1 MNSNI
6 EEIFANNNILSIQKL
21 SDEFYEF
28 TKKNFI
34 PYDINSKET
43 NEIELILLYPTINI
57 FSNLYNYEASMKN
70 SYIELK
76 NVINKQSKTRL
87 RKNINEFDLYINS
100 KNNILDVYKNESW
113 EFKKNYE
120 IDIRKTHIFSYSKE
134 SKISFNPNQIVN
146 LQYYFINSIKLYN
159 TYFKVEIRLRTL
171 LNTNEKTDNNLLL
184 SYFNK
189 NNTKRTLD
197 IEIEFNSK
205 LQELN
210 KKQFKAEFIKI
221 LQYTFGVSNPNFYF
235 CYDNLAV
242 NLKTNMINILDLLK
256 LDYKDCLITKKID
269 GEHVQF
275 YIKNKMCYI
284 IKYNIILEL
293 NCNILKDYEVSG
305 AGELVYIKGKR
316 YLIPFHI
323 DKIIEKNKVL
333 NYQTKL
339 DFLTVLEKIIIDT
352 SFNNLEQKETV
363 EFNEI
368 LDIIIL
374 TKKFYGPYQTQKEFL
389 NNFLNCINKVDIYP
403 EDGIIITKN
412 TEINTEKL
420 IDYKFKLINTIDLYT
435 NLNIYKPK
443 QNNLLRFDLSFIG
456 IQKNKKEKQIYDLYS
471 VYIAITNNF
480 YYDYNLSMI
489 IYTQNN
495 FKMVLPLVFISEYYI
510 DENYFK
516 PRLDK
521 TNKLYKKNKYYGNGL
536 EVILK
541 CRVIHLYKLY
551 YDINTL
557 KNIFNQTNL
566 DKFIETLETKI
577 KEYTTKESKA
587 IFNISEKND
596 GIEEEIEEDNNPK
609 KFLVEPLNF
618 NKTWYKPNNNNENRS
633 SLNILTNLNKT
644 YGLLFGIGNIINKQ
658 NYKTLVSIYCGK
670 GGDLGKFVHN
680 DISEVLGIDPNPD
693 VLKIFEERRKTILKE
708 RVKIFNLTT
717 IALHLEEL
725 DFIEKVH
732 KKIGMNKTFDVIDIQ
747 LGIHFSLNKVTEDH
761 IMKILY
767 AFVNKNKEPKT
778 RVLISTND
786 KDNIIKLHEYYKVP
800 IGEQLNINFDKNYVY
815 QITCK
820 PKNKV
825 EIFYPPSMNEPN
837 EEYLMSKKYLIKLF
851 EKHNYSLINT
861 WSFDEIIQEQ
871 EIFNQLYQHY
881 KRNSTKLF
889 LMNIKDIDLKNE
901 NLINIMK
908 IFRYYIFEYNTK

>member
-1 MNSNI
+1 MNENI
-6 EEIFANNNILSIQKL
+6 EDIFSNNNILSIQKIA
-21 SDEFYEF
+21 DEFYEF
-28 TKKNFI
+28 TKQNFI
-34 PYDINSKET
+34 PYDINSKDVT
-43 NEIELILLYPTINI
+43 EIELILLYPTINI

-100 KNNILDVYKNESW
+100 KNNILDIYMNESW
-113 EFKKNYE
+113 DFKKNIIKE
-120 IDIRKTHIFSYSKE
+120 INKNHIFSCSKE

-159 TYFKVEIRLRTL
+159 KYFKVEIRLRTL
-171 LNTNEKTDNNLLL
+171 LNTNDKADNNLLL

-197 IEIEFNSK
+197 IEIELNSK
-205 LQELN
+205 LQSIN
-210 KKQFKAEFIKI
+210 KKEFKTEFIKI

-235 CYDNLAV
+235 CYDTLAT

-275 YIKNKMCYI
+275 YIRNKICYI
-284 IKYNIILEL
+284 IKYNVILEL
-293 NCNILKDYEVSG
+293 NCNILDNYDVSG
-305 AGELVYIKGKR
+305 AGELVYIKNKR
-316 YLIPFHI
+316 YLVPFHI
-323 DKIIEKNKVL
+323 DKIIKKNKEIIC
-333 NYQTKL
+333 NTKL
-339 DFLTVLEKIIIDT
+339 EYLHLLEKILIDIDLE
-352 SFNNLEQKETV
+352 NLNQKETV
-363 EFNEI
+363 NFNET

-374 TKKFYGPYQTQKEFL
+374 IKKFYGPYETQKEFL
-389 NNFLNCINKVDIYP
+389 NNFLHCINKVDIYP

-412 TEINTEKL
+412 NELEITKIL
-420 IDYKFKLINTIDLYT
+420 DYKFKLVNTIDLYT

-443 QNNLLRFDLSFIG
+443 QNNLLKFDLSFIG
-456 IQKNKKEKQIYDLYS
+456 IQKNKKEKQIYDLYTI
-471 VYIAITNNF
+471 YIAITDNF

-489 IYTQNN
+489 IYKQDKY
-495 FKMVLPLVFISEYYI
+495 KMVLPLVFISEYFI

-536 EVILK
+536 DVILK

-551 YDINTL
+551 YDMDVL
-557 KNIFNQTNL
+557 KNIFNQDSL
-566 DKFIETLETKI
+566 DKFIEVLEKKI
-577 KEYTTKESKA
+577 KEYTLAESKA
-587 IFNISEKND
+587 IFNIKDNEN
-596 GIEEEIEEDNNPK
+596 IEEIEEDNTNK
-609 KFLVEPLNF
+609 KFIVEPLNF
-618 NKTWYKPNNNNENRS
+618 NKTWYKPNNNNEARS

-644 YGLLFGIGNIINKQ
+644 YGLLFGIGNMMNKQ
-658 NYKTLVSIYCGK
+658 NYKSLVSIYCGK

-717 IALHLEEL
+717 ISLHLEEV

-732 KKIGMNKTFDVIDIQ
+732 KKVGMNKTFDIIDIQ
-747 LGIHFSLNKVTEDH
+747 LGIHFSLYKDTEEH
-761 IMKILY
+761 IMKIFH
-767 AFVNKNKEPKT
+767 AFVNKNREPKT

-786 KDNIIKLHEYYKVP
+786 KDNIMKLHKYYNVP
-800 IGEQLNINFDKNYVY
+800 IGEQLNINFDKNFVY

-820 PKNKV
+820 PNNKV

-837 EEYLMSKKYLIKLF
+837 EEYLMSKQYLIKLF

-861 WSFDEIIQEQ
+861 WSFEEIIQEQ
-871 EIFNQLYQHY
+871 EIFNQLYQYY

-901 NLINIMK
+901 NLINLMTV
-908 IFRYYIFEYNTK
+908 FRYYIFEYNSK